1 MARKQTKLNIQWPRR
16 FLRGIAVAAFWLALW
31 QVVAVAVHEEVL
43 LVGPLDVLLR
53 LGELVRTATFW
64 ATVAAS
70 MGRVVMGFALGV
82 AAGVLLAA
90 ATSVSRLCDAL
101 FRPILSVVKATPIA
115 SFIILALVWLKGARV
130 PTFAAFLVVLPIVWQ
145 NVRNGIAQT
154 PRTLLEMA
162 AVYRF
167 GPRRTLT
174 QLYVPAV
181 LPYFMAACRTGLGMA
196 WKAGVAAEV
205 LASARLSI
213 GGNLYDA
220 KIYLETPDLFA
231 WTVVVILLSMA
242 LEKVLVALMR
252 RLSSRARGGPLR
264 IREL

>member
-1 MARKQTKLNIQWPRR
+1 MAHKQIQSNIRWPRSL
-16 FLRGIAVAAFWLALW
+16 LRGIAVAAFWLALW
-31 QVVAVAVHEEVL
+31 QVVAVVVHEEVL

-53 LGELVRTATFW
+53 LGELVRTTSFW
-64 ATVAAS
+64 ATIAAS
-70 MGRVVMGFALGV
+70 MGRVVLGFALGV
-82 AAGVLLAA
+82 AAGALLAA
-90 ATSVSRLCDAL
+90 GTSANRLCNAL
-101 FRPILSVVKATPIA
+101 FCPIVSVVKATPIA
-115 SFIILALVWLKGARV
+115 SFIILALVWLKGTRV

-145 NVRNGIAQT
+145 NVRDGIAQT
-154 PRTLLEMA
+154 PCTLLEMA

-167 GPRRTLT
+167 GSRRMLT
-174 QLYVPAV
+174 RLYVPAV

-231 WTVVVILLSMA
+231 WTVVVILLSMV

-252 RLSSRARGGPLR
+252 RLGGVKGRAAHP
-264 IREL
+264 